1 MTAFEKTQKAVDYT
15 TGTPWLCSD
24 LEGNVI
30 PETEVS
36 LKDDFALATC
46 KVEFFALT
54 DGSMPAL
61 ETIRSITD
69 LKLKA
74 IVFRSLRLLETFGN
88 QLGEPDTKH
97 LRNGIYELRTKQGSD
112 IFETC
117 FSITGGKSLL
127 SRMGLSRRH
136 RKPLKQKS
144 H

>member
-1 MTAFEKTQKAVDYT
+1 MF
-15 TGTPWLCSD
+15 
-24 LEGNVI
+24 
-30 PETEVS
+30 
-36 LKDDFALATC
+36 

-97 LRNGIYELRTKQGSD
+97 LRNGIYELRTKQGSN
-112 IFETC
+112 IFRNL
-117 FSITGGKSLL
+117 FFYHRGKVIVVTNGFIKKTQKTPEAEIALAE
-127 SRMGLSRRH
+127 RR
-136 RKPLKQKS
+136 RSDYEKENN
-144 H
+144 

>member
-1 MTAFEKTQKAVDYT
+1 MF
-15 TGTPWLCSD
+15 
-24 LEGNVI
+24 
-30 PETEVS
+30 
-36 LKDDFALATC
+36 

-74 IVFRSLRLLETFGN
+74 KVFRSLRLLETFGN

-112 IFETC
+112 IFRNL
-117 FSITGGKSLL
+117 FFYHRGKVIVVTNGFIKKTQKTPEAEIALAE
-127 SRMGLSRRH
+127 RR
-136 RKPLKQKS
+136 RSDYEKENN
-144 H
+144 